1 MNISMLSPRLGEG
14 GRGRG
19 HPQEIDIEGCHL
31 GQEFDNQMVPQAG
44 EFDIAMLPSWK
55 N

>member
-1 MNISMLSPRLGEG
+1 MNISMLRPRLGEG
-14 GRGRG
+14 GRGG